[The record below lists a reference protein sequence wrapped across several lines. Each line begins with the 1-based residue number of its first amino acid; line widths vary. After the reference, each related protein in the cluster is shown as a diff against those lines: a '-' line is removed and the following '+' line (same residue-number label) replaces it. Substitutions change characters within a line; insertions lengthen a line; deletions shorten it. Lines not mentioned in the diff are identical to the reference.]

1 MIEEITNKPIYK
13 TSDGT
18 EFIDKYD
25 AIEHE
30 NKISDIYNRLNKYK
44 INKQLL
50 WFDDIVNK
58 REFDVYKCNTE
69 EEYKEFI
76 DTVKL
81 AHFMLPTDDK
91 DDVCNINLVNKTD
104 FRPNEDNY
112 YIIFDDC
119 ELIFM
124 LSNDNSQNM
133 YIFNLIEAKTK
144 LAQMSASIDRILG
157 NMSEDSSKDD

>member
-1 MIEEITNKPIYK
+1 M
-13 TSDGT
+13 
-18 EFIDKYD
+18 
-25 AIEHE
+25 
-30 NKISDIYNRLNKYK
+30 
-44 INKQLL
+44 
-50 WFDDIVNK
+50 
-58 REFDVYKCNTE
+58 
-69 EEYKEFI
+69 
-76 DTVKL
+76 KL

-133 YIFNLIEAKTK
+133 YIFNLIDAKTK
-144 LAQMSASIDRILG
+144 LVQMSASINRILG
-157 NMSEDSSKDD
+157 NIAEDLSEND